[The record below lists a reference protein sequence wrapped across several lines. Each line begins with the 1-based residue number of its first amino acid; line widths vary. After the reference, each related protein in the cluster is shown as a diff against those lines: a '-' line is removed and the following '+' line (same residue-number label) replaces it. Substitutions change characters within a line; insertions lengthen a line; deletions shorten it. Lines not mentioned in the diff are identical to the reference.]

1 MTLLQIN
8 CKNKT
13 ISIRDAVLS
22 GIEVFILLF
31 TIWNKSVGN
40 KLLNKDVQNYINAN
54 LKTDLHS
61 LLLKKSPFPEVS
73 IQEIVQQIKGRQVA
87 EKKFPFLLKDGII
100 FPPQL
105 SLEQS
110 SSEKTA
116 LYKSEILKGKKFI
129 DLTSG
134 FGIDAYYLSQNFDD
148 ITLIEQNTELLE
160 IVEHNWNTLGKQAR
174 FINQKLEDFLNEN
187 QESFDTIYLDPARRD
202 QNKNKVFL
210 LEDLS
215 PNILEIHEK
224 LLSIS
229 DQVIIKLSPLID
241 LKYLVSALS
250 NIFRIDSIALKN
262 DVKEVVIF
270 LSKEN
275 KKDIICNCVNL
286 ESGESA
292 FSFTFGEEENA
303 KSEYSEPEKFIYI
316 PNNSIL
322 KAGIFNLISE
332 KFGLKKLHPNTH
344 LYTSSEKKE
353 EFPGRIFEM
362 EVIDSKN
369 IKKKDR
375 FNIISKNYPLK
386 PEEIKKKYGLK
397 DGGNDYLIFTQSKKG
412 KIILKSV

>member
-1 MTLLQIN
+1 M
-8 CKNKT
+8 
-13 ISIRDAVLS
+13 V
-22 GIEVFILLF
+22 
-31 TIWNKSVGN
+31 
-40 KLLNKDVQNYINAN
+40 KLLNKEVQNYIHAN

-61 LLLKKSPFPEVS
+61 LLLKKSPFSDVS
-73 IQEIVQQIKGRQVA
+73 MQEIVQQIKGKQVA
-87 EKKFPFLLKDGII
+87 EKKFPFLLKEGIL

-105 SLEQS
+105 NMEQS

-116 LYKSEILKGKKFI
+116 LYKSQILKGKKFI

-134 FGIDAYYLSQNFDD
+134 FGIDAYYLSQNFED
-148 ITLIEQNTELLE
+148 ITLIEQNAELLE
-160 IVEHNWNTLGKQAR
+160 IVEHNWAILGKKAR
-174 FINQKLEDFLNEN
+174 FINQKLEDFLDEN
-187 QESFDTIYLDPARRD
+187 QENFDTVYLDPARRD

-215 PNILEIHEK
+215 PNILEIQEN
-224 LLSIS
+224 LMSIS
-229 DQVIIKLSPLID
+229 EQVIIKLSPLID
-241 LKYLVSALS
+241 LKYLVSVLP
-250 NIFRIDSIALKN
+250 NIFRLDIIALKN
-262 DVKEVVIF
+262 DVKEVVVF

-275 KKDIICNCVNL
+275 KKGMIGNCVNL

-303 KSEYSEPEKFIYI
+303 QSEYAEPEKFIYI
-316 PNNSIL
+316 PNNTIL

-332 KFGLKKLHPNTH
+332 KFGVKKLHPNTH
-344 LYTSSEKKE
+344 IYTSPEKIT

-362 EVIDSKN
+362 EIVDSKK
-369 IKKKDR
+369 IKKKGQY
-375 FNIISKNYPLK
+375 NIISKNYPLK

>member
-1 MTLLQIN
+1 MGN
-8 CKNKT
+8 T
-13 ISIRDAVLS
+13 ILKQ
-22 GIEVFILLF
+22 E
-31 TIWNKSVGN
+31 
-40 KLLNKDVQNYINAN
+40 VQNYIHAN
-54 LKTDLHS
+54 LKTDLHA

-73 IQEIVQQIKGRQVA
+73 MQEIVQQIKGKQVA
-87 EKKFPFLLKDGII
+87 EKKFPFLLKEGII

-105 SLEQS
+105 NMEQS

-116 LYKSEILKGKKFI
+116 LYKSQILKGKKFI

-134 FGIDAYYLSQNFDD
+134 FGIDAYYLSQNFED

-160 IVEHNWNTLGKQAR
+160 IVEHNWNILEKKAR

-187 QESFDTIYLDPARRD
+187 QENFDTVYLDPARRD

-215 PNILEIHEK
+215 PNILEIQGK

-229 DQVIIKLSPLID
+229 EQVIIKLSPLID
-241 LKYLVSALS
+241 LKYLISVLP
-250 NIFRIDSIALKN
+250 NIFRLDIIALKN
-262 DVKEVVIF
+262 DVKEVVVF

-275 KKDIICNCVNL
+275 KKGMICNCVNL

-292 FSFTFGEEENA
+292 FTFTFGEEENA
-303 KSEYSEPEKFIYI
+303 QSEYSEPQKFIYI
-316 PNNSIL
+316 PNNTIL

-332 KFGLKKLHPNTH
+332 KFGVKKLHPNTH
-344 LYTSSEKKE
+344 IYTSPEKIT

-362 EVIDSKN
+362 ETVDSKK
-369 IKKKDR
+369 IKKKEQY
-375 FNIISKNYPLK
+375 NIISKNYPLK